1 MNGDGFGTSGVRSRC
16 SDWDGSSAPTLVGPY
31 RGCQWGEQSRP
42 QGLYIGTREAP
53 QAPCF
58 VGSIPRL
65 HTGYKIGTAELTL
78 SGYRSRCFASPP
90 PHHRATLWFLGVFKH
105 IYAGS
110 PAGPPEAT
118 SRVVSSNGTVTAP
131 TSGARQSP
139 QSSCTFMRSIHF
151 ALGVSW
157 GLCEAGAPG
166 APKAGLVRFITSPTH
181 G

>member
-31 RGCQWGEQSRP
+31 RGCQWGEQSRL
-42 QGLYIGTREAP
+42 QGLYIGTRVAP

-58 VGSIPRL
+58 VGSRPRL
-65 HTGYKIGTAELTL
+65 HTGYKIGTAEL
-78 SGYRSRCFASPP
+78 SPIGYRSRCFAHHP
-90 PHHRATLWFLGVFKH
+90 PHHRASLGFLGVFKH

-110 PAGPPEAT
+110 PAGSPKAT
-118 SRVVSSNGTVTAP
+118 SRRVSSIGTVTCP
-131 TSGARQSP
+131 TSGARQSR
-139 QSSCTFMRSIHF
+139 QSSCAFIRSIPF

-157 GLCEAGAPG
+157 GLCEAGPQG

-181 G
+181 V